1 MISFLY
7 VKGVLGDMFDMRL
20 KWDMEMQVD
29 RLSFFISLS
38 GIDIE
43 KG

>member
-1 MISFLY
+1 
-7 VKGVLGDMFDMRL
+7 MFDTGL

-29 RLSFFISLS
+29 SMEGSLSFFISLS